1 MLSFGKPDGVLN
13 STADVTSQ
21 GLTSRG
27 DHGGGGALTCD
38 IIVDLET
45 TDFYHLQQQRGS

>member
-1 MLSFGKPDGVLN
+1 MESPDGVLN

-27 DHGGGGALTCD
+27 DHGGGGALTWGHV
-38 IIVDLET
+38 IVDLET
-45 TDFYHLQQQRGS
+45 SDFYHLQQQRGS